1 MTRRI
6 KIMFCL
12 LTAACLALFAAA
24 CGTFADSDYLSEGT
38 EISTEYNSEN
48 EQTSENEQNSDSET
62 VTGDNSGTES
72 KDSSSEDIGEWTPVM
87 PGKNNTNLA
96 KTPLFPCFLANAP
109 LKYGKYVCTRLYQK
123 SSKIPVFWLQASLTT
138 CF

>member
-48 EQTSENEQNSDSET
+48 EQTSESET
-62 VTGDNSGTES
+62 VTGDNSGGES
-72 KDSSSEDIGEWTPVM
+72 KDSSSEDIGEWTPII
-87 PGKNNTNLA
+87 PGK
-96 KTPLFPCFLANAP
+96 
-109 LKYGKYVCTRLYQK
+109 
-123 SSKIPVFWLQASLTT
+123 
-138 CF
+138 

>member
-1 MTRRI
+1 MMRRI

-48 EQTSENEQNSDSET
+48 EQTSESET

-72 KDSSSEDIGEWTPVM
+72 KDSSSEDIGEWTPVI
-87 PGKNNTNLA
+87 PGKKNING
-96 KTPLFPCFLANAP
+96 
-109 LKYGKYVCTRLYQK
+109 GKQ
-123 SSKIPVFWLQASLTT
+123 
-138 CF
+138 